1 MEISKFLKKKTLIV
15 CNDSGAGYQ
24 IYYFLK
30 TKKKKSFSFY
40 LKGPSKRIFKRLN
53 SYNSLKK
60 AIMHSDTILTGTGW
74 QTDTEYSAIKYAFEL
89 KKRVISFVDA
99 PHNINFRFDRKG
111 KSYFPNVIVTK
122 DRLSYRKVKQ
132 VVPRSTRVLKTKDYY
147 LDYVKKNRIKPK
159 NNRIIYLSS
168 NFDNILSKLKKRKF
182 NYDISLLSFFIK
194 KIKKIKKFQNLQIFL
209 KLHPSEKAK
218 KYENSK
224 IFRSL
229 QIKLTK
235 ENNLLNCLK
244 NFRYVF
250 GCETFALV
258 VAKYYGLDVY
268 NNIKG
273 INKLYIKPILSR
285 EYKIKK
291 I

>member
-1 MEISKFLKKKTLIV
+1 M
-15 CNDSGAGYQ
+15 
-24 IYYFLK
+24 
-30 TKKKKSFSFY
+30 
-40 LKGPSKRIFKRLN
+40 
-53 SYNSLKK
+53 
-60 AIMHSDTILTGTGW
+60 
-74 QTDTEYSAIKYAFEL
+74 
-89 KKRVISFVDA
+89 
-99 PHNINFRFDRKG
+99 
-111 KSYFPNVIVTK
+111 
-122 DRLSYRKVKQ
+122 
-132 VVPRSTRVLKTKDYY
+132 
-147 LDYVKKNRIKPK
+147 
-159 NNRIIYLSS
+159 
-168 NFDNILSKLKKRKF
+168 
-182 NYDISLLSFFIK
+182 
-194 KIKKIKKFQNLQIFL
+194 
-209 KLHPSEKAK
+209 HPSEKAK